1 MLPFYVFLAWII
13 SVGAATAVGYDRGR
27 WEMGLALGIACGP
40 IGVIAAGLLMPSYQW
55 QADRQYQIDQDMGRL
70 RREDVAKLKER
81 KRESQRVDYLVTAL
95 GEQIERRRLGLA
107 DGLTDLASELRG
119 FVDGDPQLE
128 QRLERWINW
137 LGENAQSVRINLDEP
152 APPASMDET
161 D

>member
-81 KRESQRVDYLVTAL
+81 KRESQRVDYLVSAL

-152 APPASMDET
+152 APPSSIDET

>member
-1 MLPFYVFLAWII
+1 MQPFYVFLAWII
-13 SVGAATAVGYDRGR
+13 SVVAATAVGYDRGR

-55 QADRQYQIDQDMGRL
+55 QADRQYQIDRDMGRL
-70 RREDVAKLKER
+70 KREDVAKLKER
-81 KRESQRVDYLVTAL
+81 KQESKRVDYLVSAL

-107 DGLTDLASELRG
+107 EGLTDLASELSD
-119 FVDGDPQLE
+119 FVGGDPERE

-152 APPASMDET
+152 APPSSIDET

>member
-13 SVGAATAVGYDRGR
+13 SAGAATAVGYDRGR
-27 WEMGLALGIACGP
+27 WEMGLVLGIACGP

-55 QADRQYQIDQDMGRL
+55 QADRQYQIDRDMGRL
-70 RREDVAKLKER
+70 RREDVAKVKER
-81 KRESQRVDYLVTAL
+81 KRESQRVDYLVNAL

-107 DGLTDLASELRG
+107 DGLTDLASELRE

-152 APPASMDET
+152 APPASMEET

>member
-81 KRESQRVDYLVTAL
+81 KRESQRVDYLVSAL